1 MVVCSGFFGNVVL
14 KMLEGVSDTI
24 WRMARYAHKKNLT
37 WRLGMAA
44 LKPALDQLMEITD
57 WQQYGGAPLLGFD
70 HLFIKAHG
78 RSSARAITNA
88 IKVASKALTGD
99 LCGGIATGMKDL
111 GARLPAA

>member
-1 MVVCSGFFGNVVL
+1 RGKVVL
-14 KMLEGVSDTI
+14 KMLEVVTDTI
-24 WRMARYAHKKNLT
+24 LRMARYAHKKNLT

-44 LKPALDQLMEITD
+44 LKPALDQLREITD
-57 WQQYGGAPLLGFD
+57 WEQYGGAPLLGFE

-99 LCGGIATGMKDL
+99 LCGGIATGMREL
-111 GARLPAA
+111 